1 MAEETQNVLDW
12 FKSLSTAEM
21 ANVISDET
29 NLQGLLN
36 AAVIHSIAN
45 QQERPENLAVVD
57 LTSDQVVL
65 DRAIRDGA
73 VQGGPELIGSI
84 LDPEGDFRTPGMPD
98 STPIDAEDLRQIYI
112 DVFRTR
118 LQERLSQETQ
128 ADDGAEET
136 EEGTTL
142 DPQDL
147 NQDGTVSDQEAAV
160 NLETLGTLDRD
171 TDMSALGIL
180 GSIFGP
186 DFDLGTLDV
195 DLVNLLLRD
204 FDRSYDDFQNDLIDE
219 SNDTNNNNNSDNNN
233 TTDPNTNTNTN
244 GTTNNNGTN
253 TNTSTTDTSTTDTGT
268 TDTSTTDTG
277 TTDTGNG
284 DDDDMSA
291 LDRFLN
297 LILAG
302 LGRNAPPISEFPPGQ
317 GTGIAVSEG
326 SQADARAEGGEARV
340 DARTGDQ
347 SIGDTILETVTNI
360 IENPVDVVGAAL
372 VEEAIR
378 RYEADQL
385 KEASDAELALLR
397 ELMGTREDVYAPF
410 YSLGGTAPGPDGVF
424 NTADDVSFLDATL
437 DAYRTAAMEP
447 FEPRI
452 DLMDERGV
460 GQLVDVQPNRFD
472 IAQMISEIGRGA
484 VPDAMF
490 TEVNQINPFNPQDEG
505 LRFLQDEGRRA
516 IEASAAAQGRLNTGG
531 TLQELQNQAIGTAAQ
546 YAGNL
551 ADIGRTQD
559 TSRLGRD
566 QQFYNQLFGTQ
577 EQRFGQDLQQ
587 LAGIQAAQD
596 AQDRM
601 QLEADAARFESGQQL
616 GQQVFDQAARV
627 ADQDFRRNQLPM
639 NNLANLIDI
648 ANRGATG
655 LTGGETGYLG
665 AGYSSS
671 ANSPY
676 SFLADNSIRDAVNRE
691 NVYGRVLGNRFTNL
705 FR

>member
-1 MAEETQNVLDW
+1 MSQRPRSIENLGRLMDSLFSERPNAGQFVDPSPFLGFDERALFQMYRQAMAEAERKRQEALAQQGDDEATSTDTTPEITET
-12 FKSLSTAEM
+12 T
-21 ANVISDET
+21 ET
-29 NLQGLLN
+29 T
-36 AAVIHSIAN
+36 
-45 QQERPENLAVVD
+45 ETPE
-57 LTSDQVVL
+57 T
-65 DRAIRDGA
+65 
-73 VQGGPELIGSI
+73 
-84 LDPEGDFRTPGMPD
+84 T
-98 STPIDAEDLRQIYI
+98 
-112 DVFRTR
+112 
-118 LQERLSQETQ
+118 ETT
-128 ADDGAEET
+128 ET
-136 EEGTTL
+136 TDTNTF

-147 NQDGTVSDQEAAV
+147 NQDGEVSEQEAAV
-160 NLETLGTLDRD
+160 NLGVWETLQQDLENAEQAGVD
-171 TDMSALGIL
+171 TGLSTVGIL
-180 GSIFGP
+180 GSIFGE
-186 DFDLGTLDV
+186 DFSLASLDR
-195 DLVNLLLRD
+195 DLVNILLGV
-204 FDRSYDDFQNDLIDE
+204 FDKNYDDFQEDLKIVED
-219 SNDTNNNNNSDNNN
+219 NTNTTDDNN
-233 TTDPNTNTNTN
+233 TTDTNTNTNTN

-253 TNTSTTDTSTTDTGT
+253 TN
-268 TDTSTTDTG
+268 TSTTDTG

-302 LGRNAPPISEFPPGQ
+302 LGRNAPPIYEFPPGQ

-326 SQADARAEGGEARV
+326 SQADARAEGGDARV

-410 YSLGGTAPGPDGVF
+410 YSLGGQSPGPDGVF

-460 GQLVDVQPNRFD
+460 GELVDVQPNRFD

-490 TEVNQINPFNPQDEG
+490 TEVNQINPFNPDDPG

-546 YAGNL
+546 YAGTL

-577 EQRFGQDLQQ
+577 EQRFGQDLEQ

-601 QLEADAARFESGQQL
+601 RLAADTARFESGQQL
-616 GQQVFDQAARV
+616 GQQAFNQAATV
-627 ADQDFRRNQLPM
+627 ADQDFRLNQRPM
-639 NNLANLIDI
+639 NNLANLINI
-648 ANRGATG
+648 ATGGAKG
-655 LTGGETGYLG
+655 LTGGEPGYLS
-665 AGYSSS
+665 AGYTSS

>member
-1 MAEETQNVLDW
+1 MGFDERALYRMYLDQMAEAERKRLEALAQQGDDATTDT
-12 FKSLSTAEM
+12 STTTDTTTTDTT
-21 ANVISDET
+21 STDTTTDDET
-29 NLQGLLN
+29 
-36 AAVIHSIAN
+36 
-45 QQERPENLAVVD
+45 
-57 LTSDQVVL
+57 
-65 DRAIRDGA
+65 
-73 VQGGPELIGSI
+73 
-84 LDPEGDFRTPGMPD
+84 
-98 STPIDAEDLRQIYI
+98 
-112 DVFRTR
+112 
-118 LQERLSQETQ
+118 
-128 ADDGAEET
+128 
-136 EEGTTL
+136 TTF

-147 NQDGTVSDQEAAV
+147 NQDGEISDQEAAV
-160 NLETLGTLDRD
+160 NLGVWETLQQDLENAERAGVD
-171 TDMSALGIL
+171 TGLSTIGIL
-180 GSIFGP
+180 GSIFGA
-186 DFDLGTLDV
+186 DFDVGSLDS
-195 DLVNLLLRD
+195 DLVNILLGV
-204 FDRSYDDFQNDLIDE
+204 FDKNYDDFQEDLKVVED
-219 SNDTNNNNNSDNNN
+219 NTNTTDDNN
-233 TTDPNTNTNTN
+233 TTDPNTNTNTTDPN
-244 GTTNNNGTN
+244 TN
-253 TNTSTTDTSTTDTGT
+253 TNTTDNQ
-268 TDTSTTDTG
+268 
-277 TTDTGNG
+277 GNG
-284 DDDDMSA
+284 MSQQENDFLRSI
-291 LDRFLN
+291 LDGLVAGDNPFDRSGDIAEIISKILLGEADATDLIQ
-297 LILAG
+297 LILGDTTQTTGDTTQNQNVDQTTNVQGGDQTTNVQGGDQTTAVDTTVTSQGGAG
-302 LGRNAPPISEFPPGQ
+302 GAGGAGGQ
-317 GTGIAVSEG
+317 GGIGQGGAGGIGQGGSVSGVTTGS
-326 SQADARAEGGEARV
+326 
-340 DARTGDQ
+340 Q
-347 SIGDTILETVTNI
+347 SIGDTILDTVTNI

-372 VEEAIR
+372 IEEAIR

-385 KEASDAELALLR
+385 KDASDAELALLR

-437 DAYRTAAMEP
+437 DDYRTAATEP

-460 GQLVDVQPNRFD
+460 GELVDVQPNRFD
-472 IAQMISEIGRGA
+472 IAQMVSEIGRGA

-490 TEVNQINPFNPQDEG
+490 TQVNQINPFNPDDPG

-577 EQRFGQDLQQ
+577 EQRFGQDLEQ
-587 LAGIQAAQD
+587 LAGIQSAQD

-616 GQQVFDQAARV
+616 GQQVFDQAATV

-639 NNLANLIDI
+639 DNLANLIEL

>member
-1 MAEETQNVLDW
+1 MSQRARSLQNLTDALGRLGAGGNLNFGRFVEPSTFMGFDERALYRMYLDAMAEAERKRLEALAQQGDDAATDT
-12 FKSLSTAEM
+12 STTTDTTTTDTTTDDTTTDTT
-21 ANVISDET
+21 STDTTTDDET
-29 NLQGLLN
+29 
-36 AAVIHSIAN
+36 
-45 QQERPENLAVVD
+45 
-57 LTSDQVVL
+57 
-65 DRAIRDGA
+65 
-73 VQGGPELIGSI
+73 
-84 LDPEGDFRTPGMPD
+84 
-98 STPIDAEDLRQIYI
+98 
-112 DVFRTR
+112 
-118 LQERLSQETQ
+118 
-128 ADDGAEET
+128 
-136 EEGTTL
+136 TTF

-147 NQDGTVSDQEAAV
+147 NQDGEISEQEAAV
-160 NLETLGTLDRD
+160 NLGVWETLQRD
-171 TDMSALGIL
+171 LENAERAGVDTGLSTIGIL
-180 GSIFGP
+180 GSIFGA
-186 DFDLGTLDV
+186 DFDVGSLDS
-195 DLVNLLLRD
+195 DLVNILLGV
-204 FDRSYDDFQNDLIDE
+204 FDKNYDDFQEDLKVVE
-219 SNDTNNNNNSDNNN
+219 DNTN
-233 TTDPNTNTNTN
+233 TTDDNNNTNTNTN
-244 GTTNNNGTN
+244 TN
-253 TNTSTTDTSTTDTGT
+253 TTDNQ
-268 TDTSTTDTG
+268 
-277 TTDTGNG
+277 GNG
-284 DDDDMSA
+284 MSQQADDFLRSILDGLVAGDNP
-291 LDRFLN
+291 LDRSGDIAEIISKILLGEADATD
-297 LILAG
+297 LIKIL
-302 LGRNAPPISEFPPGQ
+302 LGDTTQTTGDTTQNVDQPQNDDQTQNVETGDQITNVQGGDQTTTVDARGGQ
-317 GTGIAVSEG
+317 GGA
-326 SQADARAEGGEARV
+326 GGDARV

-372 VEEAIR
+372 IEEAIR

-385 KEASDAELALLR
+385 KDASDAELALLR

-460 GQLVDVQPNRFD
+460 GELVDVQPNRFD
-472 IAQMISEIGRGA
+472 IAQMVSEIGRGA

-490 TEVNQINPFNPQDEG
+490 TEVNQINPFNPDDPG

-577 EQRFGQDLQQ
+577 QQRFGQDLEQ

-616 GQQVFDQAARV
+616 GQQAFNQAATV

-639 NNLANLIDI
+639 DNLANLIDI

-676 SFLADNSIRDAVNRE
+676 SFLADNSIRDTINRE